1 MSLYRN
7 LVSSTT
13 DMFNERSPVDFE
25 NNRCCCKLGRLVDI
39 RRHLSRITPT
49 RSLLFQRSSLPA
61 SINVLGKD
69 GHLCCSRGQGPDFW
83 GRLNPAWSLCSTGR
97 RQSPVN
103 IEPRQ
108 LLFDPNLKPIAV
120 SNHRVDGLLQNTG
133 QGIVFRLSDDDEL
146 GGVNISLGPLSYR
159 YRVYELRLHFGRTE
173 DRGSEHSVSG
183 FVFPAEL
190 QIMGYNC
197 DLYANVSEARQRAQG
212 LVALA
217 VIIKLRDSAN
227 VELRLL
233 TSQLLHLAFKA
244 LRSVLSGS
252 QVAVKSVSIRDLLP
266 ETDSYMTYEG
276 SSTTPGC
283 EETVTWILM
292 NRPLYMTRQQ
302 LFATRKL
309 MQGDAFHP
317 KAPLGNNF
325 RPTQPLHGRVVRTN
339 IDIRSDHIHADFD
352 AFGDRCKRS
361 DESFGSVDTGVRT
374 AFL

>member
-1 MSLYRN
+1 ME
-7 LVSSTT
+7 TT
-13 DMFNERSPVDFE
+13 TTEPPVLLMLLLFG
-25 NNRCCCKLGRLVDI
+25 CLA
-39 RRHLSRITPT
+39 
-49 RSLLFQRSSLPA
+49 SLLPGVAGNWDDWWTYEGIS
-61 SINVLGKD
+61 
-69 GHLCCSRGQGPDFW
+69 GPDFW

-133 QGIVFRLSDDDEL
+133 QGIVFRLSEDDEL

-190 QIMGYNC
+190 QILGYNC

-233 TSQLLHLAFKA
+233 TSQLLHLAFK
-244 LRSVLSGS
+244 GS
-252 QVAVKSVSIRDLLP
+252 HVAVKSVSIRDLLP
-266 ETDSYMTYEG
+266 DTDSYMTYEG

-302 LFATRKL
+302 DCPG
-309 MQGDAFHP
+309 MQVNKFYQANLD
-317 KAPLGNNF
+317 LLS
-325 RPTQPLHGRVVRTN
+325 R
-339 IDIRSDHIHADFD
+339 
-352 AFGDRCKRS
+352 
-361 DESFGSVDTGVRT
+361 
-374 AFL
+374 

>member
-1 MSLYRN
+1 METTRTAAVPPAMPGLLSALLHLLA
-7 LVSSTT
+7 LVAV
-13 DMFNERSPVDFE
+13 P
-25 NNRCCCKLGRLVDI
+25 
-39 RRHLSRITPT
+39 
-49 RSLLFQRSSLPA
+49 SLPGVA
-61 SINVLGKD
+61 ANWDDWWTYEGIS
-69 GHLCCSRGQGPDFW
+69 GPDFW

-120 SNHRVDGLLQNTG
+120 STHRVDGLLRNTG
-133 QGIVFRLSDDDEL
+133 QGIVFHLSDDEL

-159 YRVYELRLHFGRTE
+159 YRVYELRLHFGRTD

-190 QIMGYNC
+190 QILGYNC

-217 VIIKLRDSAN
+217 VIIKLRDAAN

-233 TSQLLHLAFKA
+233 TSQLLHLGFK
-244 LRSVLSGS
+244 GS
-252 QVAVKSVSIRDLLP
+252 QVAVKSVSIQDLLP
-266 ETDSYMTYEG
+266 DTDSYMTYEG

-339 IDIRSDHIHADFD
+339 IDIRSDDCPGMQVNKFYQANLDLLS
-352 AFGDRCKRS
+352 R
-361 DESFGSVDTGVRT
+361 
-374 AFL
+374 

>member
-1 MSLYRN
+1 ME
-7 LVSSTT
+7 TT
-13 DMFNERSPVDFE
+13 TTEPPVLLMLLLFG
-25 NNRCCCKLGRLVDI
+25 CLA
-39 RRHLSRITPT
+39 
-49 RSLLFQRSSLPA
+49 SLLPGVAANWDDWWTYEGIS
-61 SINVLGKD
+61 
-69 GHLCCSRGQGPDFW
+69 GPDFW

-133 QGIVFRLSDDDEL
+133 QGIVFRLSEDDEL

-190 QIMGYNC
+190 QILGYNC

-233 TSQLLHLAFKA
+233 TSQLLHLAFK
-244 LRSVLSGS
+244 GS

-266 ETDSYMTYEG
+266 DTDSYMTYEG

-339 IDIRSDHIHADFD
+339 IDIRSDDCPGMQVNKFYQANLDLLS
-352 AFGDRCKRS
+352 R
-361 DESFGSVDTGVRT
+361 
-374 AFL
+374 